1 MIAPPEA
8 LFNERFEGVVADG
21 ADAFD
26 GVFFLSEHCEPKHVT
41 VAVPAHGGRGAQVLC
56 ISRAL
61 YSFLEVR
68 YHFSLIVRSST
79 SETQLLMRVSAK

>member
-1 MIAPPEA
+1 MPDDGSSIVGDERGVQTVIAPPET

-56 ISRAL
+56 VSRVNRL
-61 YSFLEVR
+61 
-68 YHFSLIVRSST
+68 
-79 SETQLLMRVSAK
+79 